1 MATQF
6 FARIS
11 DPQKQKQD
19 LQVENTR
26 CFYTSDKAKVLPYY
40 RSRIKFLAGGILITL
55 AFLVSVGYLPKL
67 KHWVTICVEPL
78 VLVHNER
85 IP

>member
-26 CFYTSDKAKVLPYY
+26 CFYTSDKAIVFNY
-40 RSRIKFLAGGILITL
+40 RSRIEFLAGGAFITL

-67 KHWVTICVEPL
+67 KHWVTIWVEPL
-78 VLVHNER
+78 VLVRSER
-85 IP
+85 VP

>member
-40 RSRIKFLAGGILITL
+40 RSRIEFLAG
-55 AFLVSVGYLPKL
+55 
-67 KHWVTICVEPL
+67 
-78 VLVHNER
+78 
-85 IP
+85 